1 MNNTFRLAQTRALTR
16 RQFFCQ
22 TGLSLGAVALGGL
35 LSREG
40 YAGVAPALRTTN
52 PLGPRKPHFA
62 PKAKSIIYLDMSG
75 APPSLDMFDWK
86 PKLAELNLKP
96 CPEELLKGQRFR
108 SEERRVGKECR
119 SRWAT
124 YQSKKK

>member
-1 MNNTFRLAQTRALTR
+1 MMEASMNNDLHLSHARALTR

-52 PLGPRKPHFA
+52 PLEIGRA
-62 PKAKSIIYLDMSG
+62 S
-75 APPSLDMFDWK
+75 
-86 PKLAELNLKP
+86 
-96 CPEELLKGQRFR
+96 CR
-108 SEERRVGKECR
+108 ERV
-119 SRWAT
+119 
-124 YQSKKK
+124 